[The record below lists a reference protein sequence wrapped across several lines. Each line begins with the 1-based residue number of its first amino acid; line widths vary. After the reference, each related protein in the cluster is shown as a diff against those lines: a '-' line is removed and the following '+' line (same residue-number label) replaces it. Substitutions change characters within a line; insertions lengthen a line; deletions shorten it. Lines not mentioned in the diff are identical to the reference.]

1 MTDNRTTELREKLRE
16 LGIEFATDDF
26 GDLLT
31 TILWVDGIFAK
42 YLDWCEDEDVPTL
55 KIRMKRVTPE
65 QAISATL
72 GNGTLTAE
80 QVRKAIARHGAM
92 LRGCVWQIQDASCD
106 AIADD
111 LNATLGSEVRDD

>member
-1 MTDNRTTELREKLRE
+1 MTGNRTTELREKLRE

-31 TILWVDGIFAK
+31 TIWWVDGIFAK

-80 QVRKAIARHGAM
+80 QVQKIIYKHGINDGFVYSV
-92 LRGCVWQIQDASCD
+92 LKGSFQ